1 MYVNMSYREV
11 TTKNLKPA
19 DWTEVNINTETLNTL
34 QDTKTFEISGG
45 HCYKNNN
52 VQYRNRFIY
61 WRTNKEVLEL
71 AEISLDISLVRNH
84 LRLRFT
90 DSAVLNVSLTEHH
103 KAITLLVVTVSS
115 VHRYVFPLKVVGENA
130 GTAAAGQDDLQSQS
144 IFYDVNEK
152 IDDPSAFY
160 VTDGLGTMPT
170 VAASFMSE
178 HAQVAY
184 FAVAYQSKLVLH
196 VMNCVT
202 GSTVTHEVKE
212 PHLMPRF
219 LSSLTGAL
227 IRRAESV
234 DAPNSMEFSEID
246 GKTYLLVVY
255 RSNELRLWAVDTMQT
270 VSTINCSGGAQGAPS
285 AQGPQTNQ
293 IRKID
298 DQNFCVFLSHDD
310 GAEFVC
316 VHLDGTT
323 MPDGS
328 ARDLEFIVKHTVVA
342 PQMDLADFDVTLTHI
357 WALWSNAEGDF
368 NVSTIY
374 VGSDQAIEWVSSVL
388 EPPPDRYCLTMEQG
402 IDPREA
408 YCSYIFHPGRFDRT
422 VITKALYMFRRVNL
436 QFDVRQLSM
445 TVLKEQVCQAVED
458 EIQNEFKEFVVS
470 DEEYLEAAT
479 RLWDRFYSC
488 CEQYHI
494 KYSEPIGLSI
504 LGPMDAACLIR
515 RQSFA
520 LLRPCELLEHVL
532 LIGEQTRDVAS
543 ILAPCFRNDH
553 TLSQAVAELMRII
566 TQVEKSLP
574 EDVKMELDKKLYQR
588 EAPIDLV
595 TKLVGSSIDDDDIS
609 PTLPMHTVQELKK
622 QLQNVT
628 NLQDAVDML
637 LNILCVIEPDAPP
650 PQDYARSTRFLLPTG
665 ALFGSEYGISI
676 LAETFKQ
683 MALIR
688 FSVCRDLLILLC
700 IMEEQDGT
708 DSNGLVTADN
718 YMRSYYTL
726 VWMAVTPISSNTPA
740 GFEASI
746 QRLNRAQ
753 LFDGYSR
760 PYSSHVRGYGNDQTT
775 LLCLFLRSK
784 GLFSALAKLL
794 SKAGMQLETEPA
806 TLRQTL
812 LQLVTYT
819 NEMLWPESPSYV
831 FPEWLFGTCHQII
844 VQDYVRLLAVW
855 CEKKAHC
862 RTFMLA
868 VSLLDCGETQKA
880 VLLFQD
886 TAEKVLDD
894 AFLIEHVLKNT
905 PLHGQLKESLE
916 LGNDDGPSL
925 EDKKQAVV
933 HYYLKVI
940 QLFEQY
946 SAVDYIIQL
955 ALTAISKLGE
965 RDPQLPMFQ
974 SIVFNNHMHLGHYEE
989 AYHALIYNAD
999 ISRRKDCLRQLVV
1012 TLFQCKSLDLLM
1024 KLPYNGLQNE
1034 FENIVES
1041 RARSMS
1047 IDQNE
1052 VYNFLYAFHT
1062 SKGNMRK
1069 AATVMYEQAMRL
1081 QVSSN
1086 APKAL
1091 DKRCSSLLIC
1101 VNCLNLVDNR
1111 YRWIAKPIIGDERV
1125 LAMDVDNEDE
1135 VPPNDDEVL
1144 VLELA
1149 DIRRELVYVE
1159 ALKELSHYRKD
1170 IAAYEVAGAEEL
1182 SYLLSSY
1189 GLYTAAL
1196 KLSRGHTF
1204 SVLPTFESLAAACV
1218 SATEEKDTDAW
1229 AWLQN
1234 NDLADL
1240 PHRNNAADM
1249 AWSLLQKL
1257 ILDNERKDSTLI
1269 RKSVVNRLLTMN
1281 AFVPKWLYD
1290 SYKLNNCRELL
1301 HLYVRHNRLLE
1312 AADMASE
1319 MICAMLGAGSE
1330 YFDFQQS
1337 INVTTPQL
1345 AFPINTMDLLL
1356 HALKVNGKEH
1366 SEYEVAC
1373 VQLEEDVARYIETVS
1388 RTTSDK
1394 MKMAILRNRE
1404 ELQLQTIRQ

>member
-1 MYVNMSYREV
+1 MNFNMSYREV

-45 HCYKNNN
+45 HCYKNTN

-84 LRLRFT
+84 LRMRFT
-90 DSAVLNVSLTEHH
+90 DSAVLNVSLTEHSQSL
-103 KAITLLVVTVSS
+103 TLLVVTVSS
-115 VHRYVFPLKVVGENA
+115 VHRYVFPLKVVGTSEA
-130 GTAAAGQDDLQSQS
+130 AAAGPDDLQSQS

-152 IDDPSAFY
+152 IDDPRAFY

-178 HAQVAY
+178 QAQVAY
-184 FAVAYQSKLVLH
+184 FAVAYQNKLVLH

-202 GSTVTHEVKE
+202 GTTVTHEVKE

-219 LSSLTGAL
+219 LSSIAGAL
-227 IRRAESV
+227 TRRAESV
-234 DAPNSMEFSEID
+234 DAPNSMAFSEID

-255 RSNELRLWAVDTMQT
+255 RSNELRLWSLDTMQT
-270 VSTINCSGGAQGAPS
+270 VSTINCCGEPQSLPS

-293 IRKID
+293 IRKVD
-298 DQNFCVFLSHDD
+298 DENFCVFLSHDD
-310 GAEFVC
+310 GADFVC
-316 VHLDGTT
+316 VQVGRLADENPKG
-323 MPDGS
+323 
-328 ARDLEFIVKHTVVA
+328 LELILKQHVVA

-374 VGSDQAIEWVSSVL
+374 FGSNQAIEWVSSVL

-422 VITKALYMFRRVNL
+422 VIIKALYMFRRVNL
-436 QFDVRQLSM
+436 QFDVRQMSM

-470 DEEYLEAAT
+470 DEEYLEIAS
-479 RLWDRFYSC
+479 RLWDHFYSC

-520 LLRPCELLEHVL
+520 LLRPCEPLEHIL
-532 LIGEQTRDVAS
+532 LIGEQTKNVAT
-543 ILAPCFRNDH
+543 ILSPFFRNDH
-553 TLSQAVAELMRII
+553 TMSQAFAELIRII
-566 TQVEKSLP
+566 TLVEKSLP
-574 EDVKMELDKKLYQR
+574 EDVKMEFDKKLYQR
-588 EAPIDLV
+588 ETPINV
-595 TKLVGSSIDDDDIS
+595 VAKLVSRSTEDDDICA
-609 PTLPMHTVQELKK
+609 TLPQDTVEDLKI

-628 NLQDAVDML
+628 NLQEAVDML
-637 LNILCVIEPDAPP
+637 LNILCVIDPETPP
-650 PQDYARSTRFLLPTG
+650 PQDYGRSTRFLLPTG
-665 ALFGSEYGISI
+665 ALLGSEYGISI

-688 FSVCRDLLILLC
+688 FSVCRDLLILLY
-700 IMEEQDGT
+700 IMTEQH
-708 DSNGLVTADN
+708 SSFLVTVNN
-718 YMRSYYTL
+718 YMQSYYTL

-746 QRLNRAQ
+746 QRLSRAQ

-784 GLFSALAKLL
+784 GLFSALSRLL
-794 SKAGMQLETEPA
+794 KESGMELETEPA

-819 NEMLWPESPSYV
+819 NQMLWPDSPSYV

-855 CEKKAHC
+855 CKKKADC

-880 VLLFQD
+880 LLLFQD
-886 TAEKVLDD
+886 VAEKVLDD

-905 PLHGQLKESLE
+905 PLHGQLKEGLE
-916 LGNDDGPSL
+916 LGNDDGPSA
-925 EDKKQAVV
+925 EHKKQALV

-955 ALTAISKLGE
+955 ALKAISKLADH
-965 RDPQLPMFQ
+965 DPQLPMFQ

-1024 KLPYNGLQNE
+1024 KLPYSGLQNE

-1041 RARSMS
+1041 RARSLS

-1086 APKAL
+1086 APEAL
-1091 DKRCSSLLIC
+1091 EKRCSSLLVC
-1101 VNCLNLVDNR
+1101 VNCLNLVDSR

-1125 LAMDVDNEDE
+1125 LAMDVDNEDDL
-1135 VPPNDDEVL
+1135 PPNDDEVV

-1159 ALKELSHYRKD
+1159 ALKELSYYRKD
-1170 IAAYEVAGAEEL
+1170 IAAYELTGAEEL
-1182 SYLLSSY
+1182 SYLLTSY

-1196 KLSRGHTF
+1196 KLSRGHSF
-1204 SVLPTFESLAAACV
+1204 PVQPIFESLAAACV
-1218 SATEEKDTDAW
+1218 SSTEEKATDSW

-1269 RKSVVNRLLTMN
+1269 RKGVVNRLLTMN

-1290 SYKLNNCRELL
+1290 SYKLSNSRELL
-1301 HLYVRHNRLLE
+1301 QLYVKHNRLLE

-1345 AFPINTMDLLL
+1345 AFPINTIDLLL
-1356 HALKVNGKEH
+1356 HALKVNGKEQ

-1373 VQLEEDVARYIETVS
+1373 VQLEDDVARYIETVS
-1388 RTTSDK
+1388 RTTADK

-1404 ELQLQTIRQ
+1404 ERQQQALLQ

>member
-1 MYVNMSYREV
+1 MDVTMSYREV
-11 TTKNLKPA
+11 ANKNLKPA
-19 DWTEVNINTETLNTL
+19 DWIDVTIHTGDTLNSL
-34 QDTKTFEISGG
+34 QDSQNFEISGG
-45 HCYKNNN
+45 HSYKNNN
-52 VQYRNRFIY
+52 VMYRNRFIY
-61 WRTNKEVLEL
+61 WRTNKSVLEL
-71 AEISLDISLVRNH
+71 GEVSLDISLVRNQ
-84 LRLRFT
+84 LRMRFNEST
-90 DSAVLNVSLTEHH
+90 VLNVSLTEQPQ
-103 KAITLLVVTVSS
+103 AITLLVVTVSS
-115 VHRYVFPLKVVGENA
+115 VHRYVFPLKTATVDVG
-130 GTAAAGQDDLQSQS
+130 AAAGPDDLQSQS
-144 IFYDVNEK
+144 IFYDVTEK
-152 IDDPSAFY
+152 IDDPSAYFL
-160 VTDGLGTMPT
+160 TDGLGMPT
-170 VAASFMSE
+170 VAASFMSG
-178 HAQVAY
+178 HAQVAH
-184 FAVAYQSKLVLH
+184 FAVAYPNKLLHH
-196 VMNCVT
+196 VMNCID
-202 GSTVTHEVKE
+202 GATVTQEVKE

-219 LSSLTGAL
+219 LYKFAGAL
-227 IRRAESV
+227 RRADSV
-234 DAPNSMEFSEID
+234 DAANDMSFSEID

-255 RSNELRLWAVDTMQT
+255 RSNELRLWSLDTMQA
-270 VSTINCSGGAQGAPS
+270 VSTINCCSGGGVGAPT
-285 AQGPQTNQ
+285 AQGPQTNV

-298 DQNFCVFLSHDD
+298 DRNFCVFLSNDE

-316 VHLDGTT
+316 VQIDKNMT
-323 MPDGS
+323 DVGS
-328 ARDLEFIVKHTVVA
+328 RDIELVVKHTVVA
-342 PQMDLADFDVTLTHI
+342 PDMDLIDFNVTLTHI
-357 WALWSNAEGDF
+357 WALWSNVEGDF
-368 NVSTIY
+368 NASTIHY
-374 VGSDQAIEWVSSVL
+374 GSNQAIQWVSSVL
-388 EPPPDRYCLTMEQG
+388 EPPPDRYCLTTEQG

-470 DEEYLEAAT
+470 DEEYLEIAT

-504 LGPMDAACLIR
+504 LGGMDAACLIR

-520 LLRPCELLEHVL
+520 LLRPCELWEHIL
-532 LIGEQTRDVAS
+532 LIGEQATDVAS
-543 ILAPCFRNDH
+543 LMSPFFQDN
-553 TLSQAVAELMRII
+553 LSMSTAFAELIRIV
-566 TQVEKSLP
+566 TQVEKTIP
-574 EDVKMELDKKLYQR
+574 EDVKMEMDKKLYQR
-588 EAPIDLV
+588 ESPIDLV
-595 TKLVGSSIDDDDIS
+595 AKLVARSLDDDDTGAI
-609 PTLPMHTVQELKK
+609 LPMDTVQKLKIK
-622 QLQNVT
+622 LEHIP

-637 LNILCVIEPDAPP
+637 LNILCVIDPDASPSN
-650 PQDYARSTRFLLPTG
+650 DYARSTRFLLPTG

-683 MALIR
+683 MVLIR
-688 FSVCRDLLILLC
+688 FSVCRNLLIVLYIL
-700 IMEEQDGT
+700 EQEHCKT
-708 DSNGLVTADN
+708 DQSFLTTTEN

-784 GLFSALAKLL
+784 GLFSALSKLL
-794 SKAGMQLETEPA
+794 KESSMQLETEPA

-812 LQLVTYT
+812 LKLVTYS
-819 NEMLWPESPSYV
+819 NQMLWPESPSYV
-831 FPEWLFGTCHQII
+831 FPEWLYGTCHQII
-844 VQDYVRLLAVW
+844 VQDYVRLLSGW
-855 CEKKAHC
+855 CKSKSYC
-862 RTFMLA
+862 RAFMLA
-868 VSLLDCGETQKA
+868 VTLLDCGESQKA
-880 VLLFQD
+880 VILFQN
-886 TAEKVLDD
+886 TAEIVLDD
-894 AFLIEHVLKNT
+894 AFLIEHVLKTT
-905 PLHGQLKESLE
+905 PLYSQMKESLE
-916 LGNDDGPSL
+916 LGNDDGPSV
-925 EDKKQAVV
+925 EDRKQAMV

-946 SAVDYIIQL
+946 SAVDCIIQL
-955 ALTAISKLGE
+955 ALTAISKLGDH
-965 RDPQLPMFQ
+965 DPQLPMFQ
-974 SIVFNNHMHLGHYEE
+974 SIVFNNHMHLGHYED

-1012 TLFQCKSLDLLM
+1012 TLFQCKNLDLLM

-1034 FENIVES
+1034 FESIVES
-1041 RARSMS
+1041 RARSLN
-1047 IDQNE
+1047 IDQND

-1086 APKAL
+1086 DPKAL
-1091 DKRCSSLLIC
+1091 EKRCSALLIC
-1101 VNCLNLVDNR
+1101 VNCLNLVDSR
-1111 YRWIAKPIIGDERV
+1111 YRWIAKPIIGDERE
-1125 LAMDVDNEDE
+1125 LTAMDLDNEDDL
-1135 VPPNDDEVL
+1135 PPIDDEVL

-1149 DIRRELVYVE
+1149 DIRRELVYNV

-1170 IAAYEVAGAEEL
+1170 IAAYELSGAEEL
-1182 SYLLSSY
+1182 SYLLVSY

-1196 KLSRGHTF
+1196 KLSRGHKF

-1218 SATEEKDTDAW
+1218 TATEEKASDAW
-1229 AWLQN
+1229 AWLQK

-1257 ILDNERKDSTLI
+1257 ILNHELKDTTVI

-1290 SYKLNNCRELL
+1290 SYKLSNSRELL

-1345 AFPINTMDLLL
+1345 AFPINTIDLLL
-1356 HALKVNGKEH
+1356 HALKVNGKEN

-1373 VQLEEDVARYIETVS
+1373 IQLEEDVARYIETVS

-1394 MKMAILRNRE
+1394 MKVAILRNRE
-1404 ELQLQTIRQ
+1404 EQQLQTLRQ